1 MSHYHHHHIVV
12 VVVVGA
18 TLFKNGQKLRRF
30 KTNRGEIRQ
39 DDSSSEYALISGVDV
54 ILSRWR
60 PAERV

>member
-1 MSHYHHHHIVV
+1 MSHYHHHHIV

-39 DDSSSEYALISGVDV
+39 DDSSSEYALISGVTS
-54 ILSRWR
+54 LF
-60 PAERV
+60 